1 MVTDRMW
8 TVWIDQLTKRQ
19 INTTT
24 EFLQIPNPANS
35 SFTIFTLLIILNK
48 ANPIENESFSGGAP
62 GRAKPGQPIYSA
74 PLSAHRRT
82 RTMQS
87 DSIFSAGSALLFYI
101 NSVHCCPFKI
111 EGVKTNPQNSW
122 LLFRV
127 HFTPTSHFTAVQI
140 SVLWHGS
147 SQVRCQRWNSD
158 LLLIST
164 EQASSIY
171 QYDSFSR
178 LPSGSKYV
186 RCFILS
192 LDQWSQGTNFSPLL
206 TVVKLDSCFVM

>member
-1 MVTDRMW
+1 MVIDRMW

-74 PLSAHRRT
+74 PLSAHRHT
-82 RTMQS
+82 RTMQL

-111 EGVKTNPQNSW
+111 EGVKTNPQNPCFYFAYILRLLYTS
-122 LLFRV
+122 LLFR
-127 HFTPTSHFTAVQI
+127 SWSCDKA
-140 SVLWHGS
+140 S
-147 SQVRCQRWNSD
+147 SQVRCQRWKS
-158 LLLIST
+158 
-164 EQASSIY
+164 
-171 QYDSFSR
+171 
-178 LPSGSKYV
+178 
-186 RCFILS
+186 
-192 LDQWSQGTNFSPLL
+192 WSAIDIHWTG
-206 TVVKLDSCFVM
+206 

>member
-1 MVTDRMW
+1 MW

-74 PLSAHRRT
+74 PLSAHRHT
-82 RTMQS
+82 RTMQL

-111 EGVKTNPQNSW
+111 EGVKTNPQNSL

-127 HFTPTSHFTAVQI
+127 HFTPTLHFTAVQI
-140 SVLWHGS
+140 LVLWHGLFAG
-147 SQVRCQRWNSD
+147 QVSTVKILICYWYPLNRLVLFINMTAFPDCQV
-158 LLLIST
+158 
-164 EQASSIY
+164 A
-171 QYDSFSR
+171 
-178 LPSGSKYV
+178 
-186 RCFILS
+186 LS
-192 LDQWSQGTNFSPLL
+192 
-206 TVVKLDSCFVM
+206 M